1 LTGPGAT
8 VSTDHDEEQ
17 VDEEA
22 LNILEV
28 LYSDLLQVGSIAIIK
43 SHEELTLYKYL
54 LHVLKV
60 PFVLDKETVDA
71 YGNSFPAGCEVVV
84 GHYYEK
90 FPKSDFLY
98 FIDEK
103 KEAHIL
109 TCCLVPVPTVCPN
122 LIEIGN
128 RRKGR
133 AMLPCYKV
141 TPNIHEEL
149 FSYL

>member
-1 LTGPGAT
+1 
-8 VSTDHDEEQ
+8 
-17 VDEEA
+17 
-22 LNILEV
+22 
-28 LYSDLLQVGSIAIIK
+28 
-43 SHEELTLYKYL
+43 
-54 LHVLKV
+54 V

-109 TCCLVPVPTVCPN
+109 TRCLVPTVCPN

-133 AMLPCYKV
+133 AMLHCYTKQGY
-141 TPNIHEEL
+141 TKHTEEL
-149 FSYL
+149 LSHL